1 MIEFAKMKTKIAS
14 ILSVTITSL
23 AIVFAACA
31 QTDGT
36 YVPPDFPKTDNEQFD
51 KWRQDFASRA
61 VNIYKKDPKI
71 IESMLANSSPSA
83 TVVNL
88 NNSQPELIKPVW
100 QYIGNS
106 VSSAR
111 IDIGKQKYLETIPK
125 LGGKAQELGVPLEFA
140 IAVWAMESGFGENK
154 GNIDVINA
162 LSTLAYDGRR
172 KDLGERELL
181 AVHDILKN
189 NFATKDKLIGSW
201 AGAMGH
207 TQFMPSS
214 YLARAID
221 GDNDGV
227 RDIWDNPIDALASTL
242 NYLKSVGWKSGEP
255 WGKQVQVSPNFDWSL
270 MDGQMRPLSFWR
282 QNGMISPFADVPPEW
297 SARLLVPAGANGPKF
312 LVGENYNAIRHYNAS
327 DSYSLSV
334 AFLADAFIG
343 GQMYK
348 TVWPVNDPP
357 ISRTDTK
364 EMQSYLNRLGLLEDT
379 PDGAAGAK
387 TKAALQKF
395 QLQNGLVGDGYPN
408 AKALS
413 DLRNHFGIVPTPAPI
428 PPQEIIVPQ
437 TVVFPKN

>member
-1 MIEFAKMKTKIAS
+1 MKTRIATA
-14 ILSVTITSL
+14 LAATVTSL

-36 YVPPDFPKTDNEQFD
+36 YVPPDFPKSGNEQFD
-51 KWRQDFASRA
+51 IWRKDFASRA
-61 VNIYKKDPKI
+61 VNIHKKDRAI
-71 IESMLANSSPSA
+71 IETMLSNAQPSQ

-100 QYIGNS
+100 QYIDNA
-106 VSSAR
+106 VSTQR
-111 IDIGKQKYLETIPK
+111 IATGIEK
-125 LGGKAQELGVPLEFA
+125 LGQYKFVLGKKSDELGVPLEFSIA
-140 IAVWAMESGFGENK
+140 IWAMESGFGANK

-172 KDLGERELL
+172 KELGESELL
-181 AVHDILKN
+181 SVHDILKN
-189 NFATKDKLIGSW
+189 QFATKEKLIGSW

-242 NYLKSVGWKSGEP
+242 NYLNSVGWKRGEP
-255 WGKQVQVSPNFDWSL
+255 WGKQVELSPKFDWSL

-282 QNGMISPFADVPPEW
+282 QNGMISPFADVSPEW
-297 SARLLVPAGANGPKF
+297 QARLLVPAGANGPKF
-312 LVGENYNAIRHYNAS
+312 LVGANYGAIRHYNAS
-327 DSYSLSV
+327 DSYALSV
-334 AFLADAFIG
+334 AFLADAFAG
-343 GQMYK
+343 GQIYK
-348 TVWPVNDPP
+348 AVWPVNDPP
-357 ISRTDTK
+357 ITRSETK
-364 EMQSYLNRLGLLEDT
+364 ELQYFLNSLGLLEGA

-395 QLQNGLVGDGYPN
+395 QLQKGLIADGYPN

-413 DLRNHFGIVPTPAPI
+413 DLRTHFGIAPPAPPKPKVEELAPI
-428 PPQEIIVPQ
+428 PQP
-437 TVVFPKN
+437 VVFPKN